1 MDILAEAQALEAAG
15 RDIVHMEVGQPGF
28 AAPAAA
34 RQALAAAMQTG
45 EGHGYTEGLG
55 RADLRAAIAELY
67 ARRYGLDLDPDRVV
81 VTAGSSAGFTLA
93 FLTALDA
100 GERVAIGDPGYPC
113 YRNILGALGLEAAR
127 IETTLDTR
135 FQPTPGLLRS
145 AGPLDALLV
154 ASPANPTGTMLDRA
168 SLSALVEHCAANGI
182 ALISD
187 EIYHGLEFGARAV
200 SALEIT
206 DDVIVINSLSKYH
219 AMTGWRVGWM
229 VVPERLVRPIQ
240 TLAQNLFICASHP
253 GQIAALGALSPD
265 GEAEC
270 AAHLARYAQ
279 NRTTVLGALERL
291 GFSDIAPADGAF
303 YAYAGLGELSRDSMA
318 FCAGL
323 LRHEGVATTPGID
336 FDPERGHRTLRLSFA
351 QSPERIAEGVVR
363 LERYILAGCPA

>member
-1 MDILAEAQALEAAG
+1 MREPALFGELHLPLAFTKAHA
-15 RDIVHMEVGQPGF
+15 VGVGV
-28 AAPAAA
+28 
-34 RQALAAAMQTG
+34 LLHAAMTG
-45 EGHGYTEGLG
+45 
-55 RADLRAAIAELY
+55 D
-67 ARRYGLDLDPDRVV
+67 
-81 VTAGSSAGFTLA
+81 A
-93 FLTALDA
+93 F
-100 GERVAIGDPGYPC
+100 
-113 YRNILGALGLEAAR
+113 
-127 IETTLDTR
+127 
-135 FQPTPGLLRS
+135 
-145 AGPLDALLV
+145 
-154 ASPANPTGTMLDRA
+154 
-168 SLSALVEHCAANGI
+168 
-182 ALISD
+182 
-187 EIYHGLEFGARAV
+187 LEFGARAV

-253 GQIAALGALSPD
+253 GQIAALGALSPA

-279 NRTTVLGALERL
+279 NRTTVLAALERI

-303 YAYAGLGELSRDSMA
+303 YAYAGLGDLARDSMA

-351 QSPERIAEGVVR
+351 QSPDRIAEGVAR
-363 LERYILAGCPA
+363 LERYVRAGCPA